1 MPIDVLLPKWG
12 MGMNDGMIVKWLKK
26 EGDQVAEGEHL
37 VEIESAKVNS
47 EVESPGAGTLAR
59 IVVPEGAVVVP
70 GTVIAVIL
78 APGEKATNL
87 PERMAPGAA
96 QAAAS
101 APAPAPSAPSTP
113 AAPQAPAPAQSQS
126 GTRQVTPI
134 ARRLAQQLGVN
145 IDTVQGTGPGG
156 RITEDD
162 VRKAASAPAAPA
174 PATPPAAA
182 PAPAVATA
190 DSPHA
195 TVRSTVQLKGMRA
208 TIARRMTES
217 GAAPTVTL
225 THEVDVTRAEQA
237 MEQLVKEWRQHRLR
251 PQFQDLV
258 LKATARALSEHPRLN
273 SWLITDPARPGQGEV
288 KEIVQVNLG
297 VAVAVPDGLMVPVI
311 RAADRKSLLEVAQA
325 VREITT
331 RIKSNAMK
339 VDDFEAGTFSVT
351 NLGSFGVDAFN
362 PLLNRPQVGILGVGR
377 IASKPAVHEGQVAI
391 RSLMWL
397 SLTFDHRAIDG
408 APAAEFLR
416 GVGKN
421 LSEPAW
427 MIGSG

>member
-78 APGEKATNL
+78 APGEKAVNL

-96 QAAAS
+96 QGTAPAA
-101 APAPAPSAPSTP
+101 APAPSAPATS

-145 IDTVQGTGPGG
+145 MDTVQGSGPGG

-162 VRKAASAPAAPA
+162 VRKAASSPAAPVA
-174 PATPPAAA
+174 PSS
-182 PAPAVATA
+182 PAPAVAPA

-208 TIARRMTES
+208 TIARRMSES

-273 SWLITDPARPGQGEV
+273 SWLIADPARPGQGEV

-311 RAADRKSLLEVAQA
+311 RAADQKSLLEIAQA

-331 RIKSNAMK
+331 RIKNNAMK
-339 VDDFEAGTFSVT
+339 VDDFDGGTFSVT

-377 IASKPAVHEGQVAI
+377 VVSKPAVHEGQVAI

-408 APAAEFLR
+408 APAADFLR
-416 GVGKN
+416 AVGKN